1 MQSNIECAVY
11 AVNMLAY
18 CMLKM
23 SAGIL
28 HAKNVRTVPGSDS
41 RFRFQVPV
49 SLFSSSRKIC
59 GGKSCGQETMIILLA
74 LLSSGDHLRLARAV
88 AFCQL
93 SLR

>member
-49 SLFSSSRKIC
+49 SRFLVVAARFAGESLVVRK
-59 GGKSCGQETMIILLA
+59 Q
-74 LLSSGDHLRLARAV
+74 
-88 AFCQL
+88 
-93 SLR
+93 